1 MPAGMS
7 EPSLL
12 QVRTRDGRRL
22 DVELSG
28 AGNRV
33 VLFHTGTPSS
43 GELFGAAIADG
54 TARGLRHIAYSRPG
68 YGTSDRQRGR
78 TVADCVTDVVA
89 ILDALEVERCLT
101 VGWSGGGPHALACAA
116 LLPDRVDAAATIA
129 SVAPRDAEG
138 LDWLAGMGEEN
149 IAEFAALEAGP
160 QALEQLLTTY
170 AVPLASVTAEQV
182 RAELGDLLSAVDAAV
197 LTGDVAE
204 HMAHTSRA
212 AVATGVWGWFDDDIA
227 CLSDW
232 GFDLGTIRR
241 PVTIWQGVEDRFVP
255 PAHAEWLATHVPG
268 ASLELRPDDG
278 HLSLGITQYGD
289 VLDAL
294 LRDDAG
300 ASLT

>member
-7 EPSLL
+7 DP
-12 QVRTRDGRRL
+12 TRLRVTSPDGRRL

-28 AGNRV
+28 TGDRA

-43 GELFGAAIADG
+43 GEVFGAAIDDG
-54 TARGLRHIAYSRPG
+54 TIRGLRHIAYSRPG
-68 YGTSDRQRGR
+68 YGGSDRHPSR

-89 ILDALEVERCLT
+89 ILDELEVERCLT

-129 SVAPRDAEG
+129 SVAPRDADG

-160 QALEQLLTTY
+160 QALEQLLTEY
-170 AVPLASVTAEQV
+170 AVPFSHVTADQV

-197 LTGDVAE
+197 LTGEVAE
-204 HMAHTSRA
+204 HMAHTSRG
-212 AVATGVWGWFDDDIA
+212 AVAAGAWGWFDDDIA
-227 CLSDW
+227 CLTDW

-241 PVTIWQGVEDRFVP
+241 PVTIWQGTEDRFVP
-255 PAHAEWLATHVPG
+255 PSHAEWLAARIPG
-268 ASLELRPDDG
+268 ARLELRPDDG
-278 HLSLGITQYGD
+278 HLTLGITSYGD

-294 LRDDAG
+294 LRDDA
-300 ASLT
+300 ACSLT

>member
-7 EPSLL
+7 DATHL
-12 QVRTRDGRRL
+12 QVSTSAGRRL

-28 AGNRV
+28 TGPRT

-68 YGTSDRQRGR
+68 YGNSDRQTGR
-78 TVADCVTDVVA
+78 TVADCVVDVVA

-116 LLPDRVDAAATIA
+116 LLPDRIDAAATIA
-129 SVAPRDAEG
+129 SVAPHDAVG

-149 IAEFAALEAGP
+149 IAEFAALDAGP
-160 QALEQLLTTY
+160 QALEQLLTAY
-170 AVPLASVTAEQV
+170 AAAFASVTAEQV
-182 RAELGDLLSAVDAAV
+182 RTELGDLLSEVDAAV

-204 HMAHTSRA
+204 HMAHTCRA
-212 AVATGVWGWFDDDIA
+212 AVSTGVWGWFDDDIA
-227 CLSDW
+227 CLTEW
-232 GFDLGTIRR
+232 GFELGTVRR
-241 PVTIWQGVEDRFVP
+241 PVTIWQGIEDRFVP
-255 PAHAEWLATHVPG
+255 PAHGEWLAAHIPG
-268 ASLELRPDDG
+268 ASLELRVRDG

-294 LRDDAG
+294 LRDDA
-300 ASLT
+300 AARLT